1 MLGFSIIIG
10 MNGAL
15 NTLVSQAAGA
25 GNINLCLM
33 YLKRCKIVMTGCFIP
48 VVILIVNSD
57 SILIA
62 IGQNENVAKYAH

>member
-10 MNGAL
+10 FNGAL

-25 GNINLCLM
+25 GNIDLCLM
-33 YLKRCKIVMTGCFIP
+33 YKRRCKIVMSLCFIP
-48 VVILIVNSD
+48 VIILMWNSD

-62 IGQNENVAKYAH
+62 IG